1 MADRSFTLSA
11 SLPAATASG
20 VIALPLKFTL
30 DAALPTATA
39 SGTVNLPLKF
49 TLSAELPGATVSGAI
64 ALPLKFVLDAV
75 FPAATADFSAGVDS
89 PPANTFVLSAAFP
102 SPTASFQVVNLDAPK
117 TFVLE
122 AALPHASFYLPEGKT
137 FSLYAVVPPAVF
149 VPTGALPSDLPTVE
163 FIDDLEFDTPPDV
176 LSLVPESPYYVPD
189 PIPAADDDNMTNT
202 DSAVPPEGDVSGAA
216 GTSQV
221 LYNGGYYPEQ
231 PTGFGLEVYDAHG
244 NVLLSSRKHAVALL
258 TEFEFSG
265 AAGNAVYNLPDF
277 VEAPF
282 VLASLVVKK
291 SKGVAP
297 LITFE
302 PLDGYTRVHATSGT
316 ADCTI
321 TIIGT

>member
-1 MADRSFTLSA
+1 MADRSFILSA

-49 TLSAELPGATVSGAI
+49 TLSAELPEATVSGAI

-75 FPAATADFSAGVDS
+75 FPAATADFSAGVDR

-137 FSLYAVVPPAVF
+137 FSLYAVVPLAVF

-189 PIPAADDDNMTNT
+189 PIPAADDDSMSPA
-202 DSAVPPEGDVSGAA
+202 DDAVPPEGDATQIQGA
-216 GTSQV
+216 SQFF
-221 LYNGGYYPEQ
+221 YNGGSYPYL
-231 PTGFGLEVYDAHG
+231 PTGFGLEVYDAIG
-244 NVLLSSRKHAVALL
+244 NVLLTSRGHAMMLLAEFYFSS
-258 TEFEFSG
+258 
-265 AAGNAVYNLPDF
+265 AGGDAVYQLPGYIGN
-277 VEAPF
+277 PY
-282 VLASLVVKK
+282 VLIATVTKN
-291 SKGVAP
+291 SKGVSP
-297 LITFE
+297 LVSFKFS
-302 PLDGYTRVHATSGT
+302 DGVGYVHATSGT